1 MTIVARRRPK
11 RNYKTNVNQVSSII
25 TLQLEKETKTNQTK
39 QNKTKQTKQK
49 TEVTVLTRVVV
60 TFIDI

>member
-1 MTIVARRRPK
+1 MARRRPK
-11 RNYKTNVNQVSSII
+11 RNYKANVNQVSSII

-39 QNKTKQTKQK
+39 QNKTKQK